1 MSVWSQCPEQTIQ
14 NMIFSSAFSLALFQR
29 TCQKEKKKRKKK
41 YYLFIKHSSGLPLP
55 LDIYSKCHFW
65 YSALFKGNKNSKKP
79 LLGGKRTTGSLSTT
93 FSHTFCRCMRSSTSR
108 LRQRLKVNPC
118 KITQQVI
125 WYGHGG
131 GGVFEERELK
141 KKVTEFVSEC
151 VIVRVCVCVC
161 CTLTLID
168 QMESSRAGLAFGGKA
183 DEDLVGGC

>member
-14 NMIFSSAFSLALFQR
+14 NMIFSSAFSLALFQC

-79 LLGGKRTTGSLSTT
+79 LLGGKRTTGEFKHNFFAHFLQMHALEHITAETAAEGESLQN
-93 FSHTFCRCMRSSTSR
+93 HWAGH
-108 LRQRLKVNPC
+108 L
-118 KITQQVI
+118 I
-125 WYGHGG
+125 WTRR

-151 VIVRVCVCVC
+151 VIVRVCVLH
-161 CTLTLID
+161 THPDRPDGIL
-168 QMESSRAGLAFGGKA
+168 
-183 DEDLVGGC
+183 

>member
-14 NMIFSSAFSLALFQR
+14 NMIFSSAFSLALFQC

-65 YSALFKGNKNSKKP
+65 YSALFKGNKNSKKAP
-79 LLGGKRTTGSLSTT
+79 LGGGKEQRESLSTT

-118 KITQQVI
+118 KITEQVI

-131 GGVFEERELK
+131 GVFEERKLK
-141 KKVTEFVSEC
+141 KKGNRICFGVC
-151 VIVRVCVCVC
+151 DCACVCACVAH
-161 CTLTLID
+161 
-168 QMESSRAGLAFGGKA
+168 SPW
-183 DEDLVGGC
+183 